1 MTALWQGKPIDG
13 LSLIDL
19 ESAVATVR
27 KTAENYDNKRTQM
40 AKNRLIEGNRHNKM
54 FASSPLP
61 PVNPIFLD
69 LQNTL
74 EAELKK
80 RTGVA

>member
-1 MTALWQGKPIDG
+1 
-13 LSLIDL
+13 
-19 ESAVATVR
+19 
-27 KTAENYDNKRTQM
+27 M

-61 PVNPIFLD
+61 PMNPIFLD
-69 LQNTL
+69 LQNAL

-80 RTGVA
+80 RTGVV